1 MFGGGKKEEEEEEE
15 QEEGQEEEK
24 VVEKDKKSVCSMK
37 RGDYMIHI
45 MIETAK
51 NLDVPEGDVIDPI
64 VEVACLGERKFTKAL
79 DDINNTGLA
88 IWNEH
93 LFFEPKNVEVDKLEK
108 GKIEIKLMD
117 KGFFKDALVGY
128 YEFDL
133 NSIYLRED
141 HALQH
146 KWAVMSN
153 PESEEFGKVTAY
165 LKLSIT
171 ICGAGDE
178 QVAIEDDPNPEE
190 EEYLQPPE
198 IQPEFYQLH
207 CRFFTAQKLVPMDG
221 GTFTKPKIDAYV
233 KCDHKGQKLKTKV
246 LVQPKDGEI
255 HWQQEFLIPLQ
266 VPLMGSRFV
275 FKVMDEDT
283 VCDEVVGS
291 ICIDAKDYID
301 DAICNVPMDARG
313 KMQPRLKDGEDP
325 ADGFSRG
332 KSI

>member
-1 MFGGGKKEEEEEEE
+1 MPMFGGKKEEEENEEEVEEGEEE
-15 QEEGQEEEK
+15 QPQEKE
-24 VVEKDKKSVCSMK
+24 KKSVCSMK
-37 RGDYMIHI
+37 RGDYMIHV

-51 NLDVPEGDVIDPI
+51 NLDIPEGDVIDPI
-64 VEVACLGERKFTKAL
+64 VEVTCLGERKFTKAL

-93 LFFEPKNVEVDKLEK
+93 IFFEPKNVEVDRLEK

-165 LKLSIT
+165 MKLSIT

-178 QVAIEDDPNPEE
+178 QVAIEDDPNPEQ

-207 CRFFTAQKLVPMDG
+207 LRFYEAQKLVPMDG
-221 GTFTKPKIDAYV
+221 GTFRKAKIDAYV
-233 KCDHKGQKLKTKV
+233 KCEHKG
-246 LVQPKDGEI
+246 
-255 HWQQEFLIPLQ
+255 
-266 VPLMGSRFV
+266 
-275 FKVMDEDT
+275 
-283 VCDEVVGS
+283 
-291 ICIDAKDYID
+291 
-301 DAICNVPMDARG
+301 
-313 KMQPRLKDGEDP
+313 
-325 ADGFSRG
+325 
-332 KSI
+332 